1 MSLIYKQTVNAKLLE
16 CNSIISMFGNFLGN
30 GVLLSFQRFELV
42 RQLFLCPSFNPLF
55 FKFIEKRQDAGLFPL
70 IHLLLP
76 FRI

>member
-42 RQLFLCPSFNPLF
+42 RQLFFARPSIPCFSNSL
-55 FKFIEKRQDAGLFPL
+55 KSARMRACS
-70 IHLLLP
+70 
-76 FRI
+76 R